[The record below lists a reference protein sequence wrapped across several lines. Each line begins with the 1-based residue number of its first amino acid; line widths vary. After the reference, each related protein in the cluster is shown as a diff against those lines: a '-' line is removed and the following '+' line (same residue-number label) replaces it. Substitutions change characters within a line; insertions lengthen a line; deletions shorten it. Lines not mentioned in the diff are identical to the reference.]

1 MAKSLKD
8 RAASGRRD
16 FYIDVQQVTDS
27 IGTEGEPVETW
38 ATLVSIWA
46 SREDVD
52 APERF
57 TEGMVMNQMSARAW
71 MKWVGPYVPALDP
84 LLVDVPKRARIM
96 HEGRSY
102 DIASANP
109 IDRKAG
115 VIFLTLSKAG

>member
-27 IGTEGEPVETW
+27 VGTEGEPVESW

-57 TEGMVMNQMSARAW
+57 TEGMVMNQISARAW
-71 MKWVGPYVPALDP
+71 MKWVTHYVSALDP
-84 LLVDVPKRARIM
+84 LFVDVPKRARILYQ
-96 HEGRSY
+96 GRSY
-102 DIASANP
+102 DIAASTLIGRN
-109 IDRKAG
+109 AG
-115 VIFLTLSKAG
+115 VQFLTLSKAG